1 MIYYIPSTRCIFG
14 RDAMH
19 RISTKNIISFLLFF
33 TFTLSGNGQD
43 FSPKLWKDDLIRLK
57 QDCESIHPGL
67 FRFQTK
73 EKWDQHFDS
82 LLNYEGDKSIHEL
95 FVDASTALALVKCG
109 HTNINLTLKTP
120 SSIPLPIPGRIP
132 RSFSIRVGQNTYN
145 KLFPFTLLKIKDK
158 IYLDENYSRVS
169 KLPRYLEIVSIN
181 DRPIAE
187 LVDEIRP
194 MIAQD
199 GYIET
204 NFFEQLAGFF
214 SFGYFHKIGR
224 PDQFVIKVLE
234 DGEEKKITTAAIPIE
249 ELLQAKKKRYA
260 EKSGRQLKSKVDKDK
275 NVGYLKILSFHKS
288 EILEKGIYYQKYL
301 KRFFKKMQDQ
311 KIGNLIID
319 LRGNGGGHLHIS
331 AYVYSFLTDQRFD
344 YFDKSIWNCDY
355 AEIIA
360 TKTEDKKEPFK
371 FIKADSTRCIQDS
384 EEFKGIPA
392 NLYPYHGKVYFLID
406 GATFSAASYLPSYAK
421 SNNKNV
427 IIVGE
432 ESGGMRSGPNG
443 GFFVYK
449 KLPHS
454 GIKFRLP
461 IKWFVQDEELEE
473 DNSGRGVIPDYE
485 VFNDIESIKME
496 KDRPLE
502 YVMDLIRK
510 K

>member
-1 MIYYIPSTRCIFG
+1 MEQFF
-14 RDAMH
+14 
-19 RISTKNIISFLLFF
+19 KNIIFVFLFLSL
-33 TFTLSGNGQD
+33 TLSGNGQD
-43 FSPKLWKDDLIRLK
+43 FSAKLWKDDLKILK

-120 SSIPLPIPGRIP
+120 SSIPLPIPGRMP
-132 RSFSIRVGQNTYN
+132 GRFSVKVGQNTYN
-145 KLFPFTLLKIKDK
+145 KLFPFSILKIKDK
-158 IYLDENYSRVS
+158 IYLDENYSRVR
-169 KLPRYLEIVSIN
+169 KLPRYLEIISIN

-187 LVDEIRP
+187 LVEEIRP
-194 MIAQD
+194 MITQD

-214 SFGYFHKIGR
+214 AFGYFHKIGR
-224 PDQFVIKVLE
+224 PDEFVIKVLE
-234 DGEEKKITTAAIPIE
+234 NGKEKTITTTAIPIE
-249 ELLQAKKKRYA
+249 ELVQAKKKRYSK
-260 EKSGRQLKSKVDKDK
+260 KSGRQMKSKIDKDN
-275 NVGYLKILSFHKS
+275 NVGYLKILSFHKT
-288 EILEKGIYYQKYL
+288 EILKKGIYYQKYL

-311 KIGNLIID
+311 KIDKLIID

-331 AYVYSFLTDQRFD
+331 AYVYSFLTDQQFD
-344 YFDKSIWNCDY
+344 YFDKSIWNCNY
-355 AEIIA
+355 ADIIA
-360 TKTEDKKEPFK
+360 TKTADKEEPFK
-371 FIKADSTRCIQDS
+371 FIKVDSTRCIQDS
-384 EEFKGIPA
+384 EEFKDIPA
-392 NLYPYHGKVYFLID
+392 NLYPYYGKVYFLID
-406 GATFSAASYLPSYAK
+406 GATFSAASYLPSFAK
-421 SNNKNV
+421 SHNDNV

-449 KLPHS
+449 ALPHS
-454 GIKFRLP
+454 GITFRLP
-461 IKWFVQDEELEE
+461 IKWFVQDEELGQ
-473 DNSGRGVIPDYE
+473 DNSGRGVIPDYA

-496 KDRPLE
+496 KDRVLE
-502 YVMDLIRK
+502 YVMGLVRK